1 MVRLYFVK
9 LENSENSRVLSC
21 RWNLDLLRLAFHLLL
36 AKHSFLVQKK
46 ISAQEKGPR
55 ALRTSKLMRYPYKTA
70 F

>member
-46 ISAQEKGPR
+46 ISAQEKGPPGF
-55 ALRTSKLMRYPYKTA
+55 ADIKADEIPL
-70 F
+70 